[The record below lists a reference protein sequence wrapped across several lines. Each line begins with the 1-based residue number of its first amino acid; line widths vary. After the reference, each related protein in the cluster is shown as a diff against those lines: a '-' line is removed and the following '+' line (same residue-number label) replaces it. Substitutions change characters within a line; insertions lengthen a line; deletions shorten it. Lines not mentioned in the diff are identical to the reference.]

1 MCGAQVV
8 STAIIAPLGAVS
20 VAANAF
26 AVTAESICYMPG
38 YGIANA
44 AAALVGRSV
53 GAGDMEKAKRC
64 GNICDRNFICH
75 IPSLPFQIIV
85 LFLQNKSSK
94 NKQTAEKLLH
104 FRQFVMHFLLGM

>member
-8 STAIIAPLGAVS
+8 STAIIAPLGALA

-53 GAGDMEKAKRC
+53 GAGDMER
-64 GNICDRNFICH
+64 
-75 IPSLPFQIIV
+75 PSAAAISVSASARF
-85 LFLQNKSSK
+85 S
-94 NKQTAEKLLH
+94 
-104 FRQFVMHFLLGM
+104 